1 MVSLPT
7 QFHALLMLTLPAL
20 SHDDSSLQ
28 CQLYWTLGH
37 PGNMLVGVSMRVLS
51 DQSNQKEEDCYECRC
66 HME

>member
-37 PGNMLVGVSMRVLS
+37 PGNMLVGVSMRVLQQCDPLS
-51 DQSNQKEEDCYECRC
+51 LTSPP
-66 HME
+66 